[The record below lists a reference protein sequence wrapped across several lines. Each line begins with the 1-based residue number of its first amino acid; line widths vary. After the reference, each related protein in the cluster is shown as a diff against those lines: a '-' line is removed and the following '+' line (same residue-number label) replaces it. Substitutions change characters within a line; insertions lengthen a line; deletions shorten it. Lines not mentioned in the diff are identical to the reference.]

1 MRLLCSVM
9 LGMVFMTASYCQA
22 KEKPWQEIKG
32 DNFII
37 RYRYDVPKDFAQ
49 TILDTAQQEFV
60 RISAN
65 MGITRYQNWKF
76 DNRAVVYVYNDE
88 HDYVQNGGQ
97 YGWSHGAAFVQEK
110 VIKTFPQAHGFFD
123 STLPHELAH
132 IIFREFV
139 GIHADVPLWFEEG
152 IAMNQEKAKRF
163 GANKQVRELIEKGQF
178 IPLTE
183 LTNMRLYNN
192 SDVDKVQI
200 FYTEAASAFQ
210 YLLNEY
216 GEQKLFRLLR
226 DLKENMPF
234 EVAMAKQYMRLKTI
248 ADLNKWWLN
257 FLKDGL

>member
-1 MRLLCSVM
+1 MRLFVISL
-9 LGMVFMTASYCQA
+9 LGILLFTSAHGLA

-32 DNFII
+32 ENFII
-37 RYRYDVPKDFAQ
+37 RYRKDVPKDFAQ
-49 TILDTAQQEFV
+49 TILDSAQDEFV

-76 DNRAVVYVYNDE
+76 DNRAVIFVYNDE
-88 HDYVQNGGQ
+88 QDYVHNGGQ
-97 YGWSHGAAFVQEK
+97 YGWSHGTAFIQSK
-110 VIKTFPQAHGFFD
+110 SIKTYPQAHGFFD

-132 IIFREFV
+132 IIFRELV
-139 GIHADVPLWFEEG
+139 GINADVPLWFEEG

-163 GANKQVRELIEKGQF
+163 GANKQVRELIEKGKF

-192 SDVDKVQI
+192 SDVDTVQI
-200 FYTEAASAFQ
+200 FYTESASAFQ

-216 GEQKLFRLLR
+216 GEQKLFRLLS

-234 EVAMAKQYMRLKTI
+234 EAALSKQYMRLKSI
-248 ADLNKWWLN
+248 ADLNKWWVN
-257 FLKDGL
+257 FLKDGS